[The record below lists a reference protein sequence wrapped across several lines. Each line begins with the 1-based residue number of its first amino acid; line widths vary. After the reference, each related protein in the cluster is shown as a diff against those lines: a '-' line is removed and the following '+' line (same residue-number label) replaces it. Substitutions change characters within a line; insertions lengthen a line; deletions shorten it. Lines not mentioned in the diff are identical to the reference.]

1 MAPLIAR
8 QGRTDCCE
16 VSHLR
21 TPLRAVLGAALAA
34 VADAG
39 GVETAPDHLVTEAR
53 QVADAAAADQDDGVL
68 LEVVT
73 LAGNVGADFHP
84 VRQPHTGDLSQR
96 RVRLLR
102 RRGVDACTD
111 TALLRRAA
119 QGRSL
124 HPRL

>member
-39 GVETAPDHLVTEAR
+39 GVGTAPDHLVTEAR
-53 QVADAAAADQDDGVL
+53 QVAGAAAADQDDGGL

-73 LAGNVGADFHP
+73 LAGNGGADFRP
-84 VRQPHTGDLSQR
+84 GRQPHTGDHSPR
-96 RVRLLR
+96 RGRAVRLR
-102 RRGVDACTD
+102 RRRGTGNSWVEEM
-111 TALLRRAA
+111 
-119 QGRSL
+119 SL
-124 HPRL
+124 ESVV